1 MIRPPHIGAFE
12 FVVLASLRT
21 AQLTR
26 GCTPRVPAE
35 HKHIVTA
42 QREIAAG
49 LVTVVPPHA
58 IGGARRLDSAESPA
72 VRSDEPS
79 TTGALMPPT
88 TGAHE
93 FLRPRAASAD
103 LPEGTL

>member
-49 LVTVVPPHA
+49 LVTISPSRA
-58 IGGARRLDSAESPA
+58 IGGGPLDPAESPA

-79 TTGALMPPT
+79 TTGALVPLS
-88 TGAHE
+88 TGGAQE
-93 FLRPRAASAD
+93 FLRAASAD
-103 LPEGTL
+103 FPESTP

>member
-1 MIRPPHIGAFE
+1 VIRPPHIGAFE

-49 LVTVVPPHA
+49 LVTIAPPRA
-58 IGGARRLDSAESPA
+58 IGGPPRLDSAESPGL
-72 VRSDEPS
+72 RPDEPS
-79 TTGALMPPT
+79 STGALMRST
-88 TGAHE
+88 TDAHE
-93 FLRPRAASAD
+93 FLRPRAASGD
-103 LPEGTL
+103 LPEGTP